1 MAYNSGGNARHRQNR
16 RLNEMTAQESLISK
30 KKAEIEDRLR
40 LKDHEENPST
50 TTEDDDKRAAAAAAA
65 AALMNKFANDGSFM
79 EQFMKLKRKTTED
92 DECCESLGEIKVPKI
107 QENDHESFHD
117 PEEEESSQLP
127 FQPESISATIVSDH
141 GSSCAPPTNS
151 SFSSSTKTESS
162 GQNLN
167 KEAGVFSSASSSSSA
182 VVELLIQVPLSI
194 VAEELASMVA
204 VSGDQLEEIARRG
217 NAGEDEL
224 SFLYDTK
231 SVMYQSYRKKVDTL
245 RNGIMEE
252 CRQAKEGN
260 NKKRKTRWGDEND
273 KIAALAHPEKSKEL
287 LMYAVRVF
295 GSIDLEPH
303 QWKQCEDQIKMN
315 IVYQDILK
323 KQEETKKFAAQGKH
337 KYEYDSDEDIEG
349 GTWEHKA
356 RRLEMDKTLTE
367 AESLTESAKGK
378 HHIGDFL
385 PPEELSKFM
394 AKYQALKDGT
404 NIEESDY
411 INNKITEDNKGFK
424 LLQKM
429 GWSEGGGLG
438 SSGQGITTP
447 ISNNGQG
454 SDKKGLGIS
463 KPHELDKADDEF
475 DAYRKRMM
483 MAYRFRPN
491 PLNNPRRA
499 YY

>member
-92 DECCESLGEIKVPKI
+92 DECWEIKVPKI

-167 KEAGVFSSASSSSSA
+167 KEAGVHGTESA

-260 NKKRKTRWGDEND
+260 NKKRKKTRWGDEND

-315 IVYQDILK
+315 I
-323 KQEETKKFAAQGKH
+323 H

-447 ISNNGQG
+447 ISNN
-454 SDKKGLGIS
+454 
-463 KPHELDKADDEF
+463 DKADDEF